1 MRDQTETLSTGA
13 SSLTSGTPHSSLH
26 GMGRSDAEAKLGDLI
41 RLSRERCRGTYGL
54 EEKTRHPVMRLQD
67 SELSHRREEFLD
79 AIGGF
84 APELDRGNLLPDK
97 FRYCLLVS
105 DAKGFVVEAYA
116 PAGYERDF
124 LTRGIG
130 VGGLWDER
138 SAGTNGIALAMRIGR
153 VLSVVGAEH
162 FHTCFRD
169 VACTSAPLRDAQGN
183 LIGSLTLVGSTTRRT
198 AELEWC
204 ERVVGMASAR
214 FQTRLFR
221 NFHSDCMTARL
232 FSKKPGG
239 VGHFESIAAC
249 DERGTVIA
257 SLPLSNGAPAPVEH
271 RDLLGRHL
279 SEFRDVTIS
288 VRGPAHPL
296 PERRV
301 RPEGTSGAALR
312 RKFPGEALARLAAQG
327 GGMALVVERARKL
340 IAHRVPLL
348 FCGEHAVGKAELV
361 QLLLDD
367 LELASPMGLRI
378 DCAALPPESD
388 LGETLTQ
395 ARFLSEY
402 PIEKATP
409 LVVLLNVNR
418 LGDSQRRK
426 LEAFLRWVEPTGG
439 AAGDLAARPV
449 LVFTADRGWREL
461 CEGSELGES
470 LLFRIG
476 QSVLEVPPIRDRDPG
491 TVLDDL
497 IRAEFGGVEVSDSAR
512 EALLAHDW
520 PGNLR
525 ELQAVIREALVCGN
539 GHRINLPD
547 LPQRILARP
556 TAPGKTGTAQA
567 LRDALDSTGWNVS
580 QTARLLGR
588 SRATVNRWIIEEGL
602 RRPE

>member
-1 MRDQTETLSTGA
+1 
-13 SSLTSGTPHSSLH
+13 
-26 GMGRSDAEAKLGDLI
+26 MGKSDAEIKLGDLI
-41 RLSRERCRGTYGL
+41 RLSRERCGGDYGL
-54 EEKTRHPVMRLQD
+54 DEKTRHPVMRLQD
-67 SELSHRREEFLD
+67 AELSHRRDEFLD

-97 FRYCLLVS
+97 SQYCLLVS
-105 DAKGFVVEAYA
+105 DAEGFVVEAYA
-116 PAGYERDF
+116 PVAYERYF
-124 LTRGIG
+124 QARGIG

-138 SAGTNGIALAMRIGR
+138 SAGTNGIALALLAGR
-153 VLSVVGAEH
+153 VLSVVGSEH

-169 VACTSAPLRDAQGN
+169 VSCTSAPLRDARAN
-183 LIGSLTLVGSTTRRT
+183 LTGSLTLVGSTTRRT

-204 ERVVGMASAR
+204 ERVVGMASVR

-221 NFHSDCMTARL
+221 NFHSDRMTARL
-232 FSKKPGG
+232 FSRNPGG
-239 VGHFESIAAC
+239 IGHFESIAAC

-288 VRGPAHPL
+288 VRGPARPL
-296 PERRV
+296 PARRV
-301 RPEGTSGAALR
+301 RPEGTSGAAPR
-312 RKFPGEALARLAAQG
+312 RKFPGESLARLAAQG
-327 GGMALVVERARKL
+327 GGMDLVVERARKL
-340 IAHRVPLL
+340 IANRVPLL
-348 FCGEHAVGKAELV
+348 LCGEPAVGRAELV

-378 DCAALPPESD
+378 DCASLPPEGD

-395 ARFLSEY
+395 ARFLCEY
-402 PIEKATP
+402 PIEQAPP

-418 LGDSQRRK
+418 LGDGQCRK

-439 AAGDLAARPV
+439 AVGDLAARPV

-461 CEGSELGES
+461 CEGSELAGS

-497 IRAEFGGVEVSDSAR
+497 VRAEFDGVEFSDAAR

-520 PGNLR
+520 PGNFGEMR
-525 ELQAVIREALVCGN
+525 AVIREALVCGN

-547 LPQRILARP
+547 LPQRILSKP
-556 TAPGKTGTAQA
+556 TAPEKAGKSHA
-567 LRDALDSTGWNVS
+567 LRDALDSTGWNV
-580 QTARLLGR
+580 TRAARLLGK
-588 SRATVNRWIIEEGL
+588 SRATVNRWIIKDGL